1 MIFASLLKRTS
12 AIRLSRGLSRG
23 CQGDGVVDSF
33 FKPINKVVNNP
44 VPLTRSNLMCIEAGQ
59 AGIIKV
65 LGFAKNLKAR
75 IHQ

>member
-1 MIFASLLKRTS
+1 MLF
-12 AIRLSRGLSRG
+12 
-23 CQGDGVVDSF
+23 
-33 FKPINKVVNNP
+33 N
-44 VPLTRSNLMCIEAGQ
+44 NLMCIEAGQ